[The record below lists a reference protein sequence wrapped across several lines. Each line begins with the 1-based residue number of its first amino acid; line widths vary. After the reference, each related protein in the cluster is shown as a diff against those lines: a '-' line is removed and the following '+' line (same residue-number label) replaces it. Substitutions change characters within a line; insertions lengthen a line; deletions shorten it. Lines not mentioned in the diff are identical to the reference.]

1 MFDVAE
7 RADLIFPLDRM
18 ARTTA
23 VRNAAAHR
31 VTGHIFINFTPAAV
45 YDPGYCLRTTVQA
58 VEEAGL
64 ERSRV
69 VFEVIE
75 TERIGDPDHLANVLR
90 FYREAGFKVA
100 LDDVGGGYSCLGLVA
115 RLKPDFIKLDRS
127 LIDGVSGH
135 PEQAAVV
142 RHLFALAR
150 DLDIRTVAE
159 GLERPEDLAWV
170 REHGADF
177 VQGFLTGRPAPE
189 PVAAVLTRRFG

>member
-1 MFDVAE
+1 
-7 RADLIFPLDRM
+7 
-18 ARTTA
+18 
-23 VRNAAAHR
+23 
-31 VTGHIFINFTPAAV
+31 
-45 YDPGYCLRTTVQA
+45 

-100 LDDVGGGYSCLGLVA
+100 LDDLGGGYSSLGLVA

-142 RHLFALAR
+142 GHVFALAR
-150 DLDIRTVAE
+150 DLGLRTIAE
-159 GLERPEDLAWV
+159 GLEQPEDLAWV
-170 REHGADF
+170 QANGADF
-177 VQGFLTGRPAPE
+177 VQGFLVGRPAPE
-189 PVAAVLTRRFG
+189 PVAQTSTTP